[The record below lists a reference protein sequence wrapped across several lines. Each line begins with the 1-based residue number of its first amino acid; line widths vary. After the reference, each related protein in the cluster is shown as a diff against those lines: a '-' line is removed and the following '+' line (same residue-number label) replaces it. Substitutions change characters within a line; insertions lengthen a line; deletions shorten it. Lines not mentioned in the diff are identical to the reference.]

1 MKKKTFEEHL
11 AQLKKTVEA
20 LQQENI
26 SLEEAITNYQQGKEE
41 YQHCRQ
47 ILEDAKQKIEV
58 CRKEE

>member
-11 AQLKKTVEA
+11 AQLEKTVEA

-26 SLEEAITNYQQGKEE
+26 SLEKAITNYQQGKEE

-47 ILEDAKQKIEV
+47 ILEDAKRKIEV

>member
-11 AQLKKTVEA
+11 AQLEKTVEA

-26 SLEEAITNYQQGKEE
+26 SLEEAITNYQQGKKK

-47 ILEDAKQKIEV
+47 ISFRSRSCV
-58 CRKEE
+58 R